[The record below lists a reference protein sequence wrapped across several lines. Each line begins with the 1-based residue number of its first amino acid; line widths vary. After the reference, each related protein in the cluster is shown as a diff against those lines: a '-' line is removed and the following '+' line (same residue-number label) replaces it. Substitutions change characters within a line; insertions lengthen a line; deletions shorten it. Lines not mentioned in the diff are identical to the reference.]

1 MKGKFKSLIHFK
13 TIGSVTPS
21 SGFLVEKMLKGID
34 FESAGVIVEFGV
46 GNGCI
51 TKEILK
57 KLKVDGKLIC
67 FEINEEF
74 CRIISTE
81 INDTRFILIQK
92 SAEEITNELLRLG
105 IGKVDYIISS
115 LPLALIREMS
125 LNNILAQ
132 VKNLLS
138 HNGVFM
144 QYQYSLANYS
154 DMKKHFN
161 RVTKKIE
168 LRNIPPAVIY
178 QCSNT

>member
-1 MKGKFKSLIHFK
+1 MKGKFKSLRHFR

-21 SGFLVEKMLKGID
+21 SGFLIEKMLKGID

-57 KLKVDGKLIC
+57 KLNVDGRLIS
-67 FEINEEF
+67 FEINDEF

-81 INDTRFILIQK
+81 INDARFILIQK
-92 SAEEITNELLRLG
+92 SAEEITNELYRLG
-105 IGKVDYIISS
+105 IEKVDYIISS
-115 LPLALIREMS
+115 LPLTFIPELS
-125 LNNILAQ
+125 LNNIFVQ
-132 VKNLLS
+132 SKNLLS
-138 HNGVFM
+138 SNGVFL

-154 DMKKHFN
+154 DLKKYFN
-161 RVTKKIE
+161 RVIKKIE